1 VKRAAV
7 HLALFAAAC
16 VTTTMVGGPTYAA
29 TLLGI
34 LLTHEMGHYVVA
46 RRHGID
52 VSLPYFIPVP
62 FALGTMG
69 AVIRMRTPIPTRDAL
84 IDVGAAG
91 PLAGLVVAVP
101 LLVWGLAES
110 PVTPIPAGGAIEGN
124 SLGYLL
130 VKLVVTGRI
139 LPGGGVD
146 VQLSPMAMAAWVGLL
161 VTFINL
167 LPIGQLDGGHIAAA
181 YFGDRHERN
190 ARVLHPA
197 LGAVGVVVGAALF
210 VEARAAGRGALG
222 ALAYALAGAVP
233 WLVWLVLVAL
243 MRRATGGRYHPP
255 VGDEPLS
262 RGRRVLFWVMVGVFL
277 LLVTPVP
284 MREALP

>member
-1 VKRAAV
+1 MRRAAL
-7 HLALFAAAC
+7 HLGLFAAAC
-16 VTTTMVGGPTYAA
+16 ATTTSVGGPVYAA

-34 LLTHEMGHYVVA
+34 LLTHEMGHFVVA

-69 AVIRMRTPIPTRDAL
+69 AVIRMRSPIPTRDAL

-91 PLAGLVVAVP
+91 PLAGLAVAIP
-101 LLVWGLAES
+101 LLVWGLVDS
-110 PVTPIPAGGAIEGN
+110 PVTPIAPGGSIEGN

-130 VKLVVTGRI
+130 LKLVVKGRV
-139 LPGGGVD
+139 LPGDGLD

-167 LPIGQLDGGHIAAA
+167 LPLAQLDGGHIAAA
-181 YFGDRHERN
+181 YFGERQERQ

-197 LGAVGVVVGAALF
+197 LGVVGLVVGTMLF
-210 VEARAAGRGALG
+210 VEARVAGRAPL
-222 ALAYALAGAVP
+222 AAIAYALAGAVP
-233 WLVWLVLVAL
+233 WAVWLLLVAL
-243 MRRATGGRYHPP
+243 MRRTTGGRYHPP
-255 VGDEPLS
+255 VGEAPLS
-262 RGRRVLFWVMVGVFL
+262 PRRRVLFWVMAGAFVL
-277 LLVTPVP
+277 LFTPVP